1 MRRGLI
7 SWSRAEL
14 PEAVL
19 DARVAAVQAAMAK
32 AGLDALVVYTTP
44 ARAAGVA
51 WLAGFVPYWNQG
63 LLVIERTGQPL
74 LISALSNRVNGWM
87 RKNAHVRDVR
97 NAARIGAEVAGVI
110 AERTAKARIGVVDLL
125 RLPSAVIIDM
135 ASSGHG
141 IEDGSAVLAS
151 LRAVADPADLA
162 LHFRAAAIAHR
173 ALGAIPPGETD
184 ANAVVAAID
193 GEARRLGAEEAYPA
207 LAVDLERSLNLV
219 RLDGAA
225 RLGALS
231 AIRLS
236 VAYKGAWVRITRTL
250 ARDEALA
257 ARIATAAEHLATA
270 VTSLPSADALAS
282 SKTWLIEG
290 TRTTAPL
297 EPLAGTMIDD
307 AVALVPGSLVNVQAT
322 FEIDGMPV
330 LTGGPALIGHNGTP
344 SSLLMPV
351 DFR

>member
-32 AGLDALVVYTTP
+32 AGFDALIVYTTP

-74 LISALSNRVNGWM
+74 LVSALSNRVNGWM
-87 RKNAHVRDVR
+87 RRNAHVRDVR
-97 NAARIGAEVAGVI
+97 NAARIGAEVASVV
-110 AERTAKARIGVVDLL
+110 AEGKPKARIGVVDLMQ
-125 RLPSAVIIDM
+125 LPAAVIADM
-135 ASSGHG
+135 AAGGHRV
-141 IEDGSAVLAS
+141 EDGSAVLAG
-151 LRAVADPADLA
+151 LRAVADPSDLA
-162 LHFRAAAIAHR
+162 LHFRAAAIAHQ
-173 ALGAIPPGETD
+173 ALGAIPAGETD
-184 ANAVVAAID
+184 ARAVVAAID

-207 LAVDLERSLNLV
+207 VAVDLERSRNLV

-236 VAYKGAWVRITRTL
+236 VAYKGAWVRMTRTL
-250 ARDEALA
+250 ARDEAVV
-257 ARIATAAEHLATA
+257 ARIAMASERLGTAVASLPLTNALATC
-270 VTSLPSADALAS
+270 
-282 SKTWLIEG
+282 KTWLVEG
-290 TRTTAPL
+290 TRTTVPL

-307 AVALVPGSLVNVQAT
+307 AVVLTPGSLVNAQAT
-322 FEIDGMPV
+322 IEIDGTPV
-330 LTGGPALIGHNGTP
+330 LIGGPVLVGRNGAA
-344 SSLLMPV
+344 SSLLRPV